1 MHSSFDRI
9 ADAQERHAVLL
20 QQAAVRQRV
29 NSASAA
35 TSRISLRAQLIAWL
49 YVRIAQPEYERAG
62 CAMLTPHA
70 RAS

>member
-20 QQAAVRQRV
+20 QQAAVRWRV
-29 NSASAA
+29 NSAS
-35 TSRISLRAQLIAWL
+35 TGTRRVSLRARLIAWL

-62 CAMLTPHA
+62 CAMRTPHA